1 MIPYNLPEGSKQTQ
15 KIISMFTNKN
25 KNKNTAKGKENK
37 SSNLPEKNILFDDPN
52 LIEESRKDFAA
63 EYLAKYGDAD
73 IERRAIP
80 ISNYPSPDS
89 FRINQMDFN
98 PDIYTPQY
106 NCYTLYTILKNYKQN
121 KNDINKLKLKTLL
134 SDSDCLRM
142 FDTIGKNKYDPS
154 NWIIPDGQF
163 RSLLNELDILPP
175 YNANIKN
182 IIQIR
187 KKTKTFPY
195 RIKKLIAGKTKRKG
209 NEKIRKGRKTK
220 RNQRKRTNKK

>member
-1 MIPYNLPEGSKQTQ
+1 MIPYNLTKNSNQPRQMLNAFQ
-15 KIISMFTNKN
+15 KR
-25 KNKNTAKGKENK
+25 NTMKMAKIKINNPKEEEQED
-37 SSNLPEKNILFDDPN
+37 SFQEIEK
-52 LIEESRKDFAA
+52 SRKDFAA

-89 FRINQMDFN
+89 LPINQMDFN
-98 PDIYTPQY
+98 PNIYTPQY

-154 NWIIPDGQF
+154 NWTIPDGQF

-182 IIQIR
+182 IIQTR
-187 KKTKTFPY
+187 KKAKTFPY

-209 NEKIRKGRKTK
+209 KEKIRKGRKTK
-220 RNQRKRTNKK
+220 RKSPNKK

>member
-1 MIPYNLPEGSKQTQ
+1 MIPYNLTKNSNQPRQMLNAFQ
-15 KIISMFTNKN
+15 KRNAMKM
-25 KNKNTAKGKENK
+25 AKIKINNPKEEEQED
-37 SSNLPEKNILFDDPN
+37 SFQS
-52 LIEESRKDFAA
+52 IENSRKDFAQ
-63 EYLAKYGDAD
+63 EYLAKYGDAN

-89 FRINQMDFN
+89 FRINQIDFN
-98 PDIYTPQY
+98 PNIYTPEY

-163 RSLLNELDILPP
+163 RSLLKELDILAP
-175 YNANIKN
+175 YNPNIKN

-187 KKTKTFPY
+187 RKAKTFPY

-209 NEKIRKGRKTK
+209 KEKIRKGRKTK
-220 RNQRKRTNKK
+220 RTQRKSTNKK